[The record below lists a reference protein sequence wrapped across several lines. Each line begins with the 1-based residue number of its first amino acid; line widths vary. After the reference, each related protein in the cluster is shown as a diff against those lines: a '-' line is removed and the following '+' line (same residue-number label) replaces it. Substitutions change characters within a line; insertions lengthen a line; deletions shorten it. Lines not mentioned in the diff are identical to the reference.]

1 MTAGKGEGAADE
13 RRVVTRYLTC
23 YPFHIQKGDRGDT
36 GDLEIAIIQDLSE
49 RGAFVLTT
57 TELSADARVKLHLDF
72 GDTPDLQIEGRVVRS
87 TRRPAEV
94 ADLWHFG
101 AAIEFLD
108 VSADLAAKVRDLARS
123 VAEP

>member
-1 MTAGKGEGAADE
+1 MTVGKGEGGADD

-23 YPFHIQKGDRGDT
+23 YPFHIQKGDRGET

-57 TELSADARVKLHLDF
+57 TELAPDARVKLHLDF
-72 GDTPDLQIEGRVVRS
+72 GDTPNLQIEGRVVRS
-87 TRRPAEV
+87 TKRPAEV

-101 AAIEFLD
+101 AAVEFTD
-108 VSADLAAKVRDLARS
+108 VGPELAAQVRELARS